1 MYVLPALICGL
12 QVSLQAVL
20 SILLATFAG
29 FGVAMSGS
37 SILVEFFRLRRRWQA
52 QLEQRNGSQVMT
64 QPGQFPRSLNS
75 PRIVP
80 PERGHQTEV
89 QNPET
94 FSGVWNNISLGVNIT
109 WLARCNGSS
118 WFCYSWVEAL
128 DDL

>member
-1 MYVLPALICGL
+1 MYELLALICGL

-64 QPGQFPRSLNS
+64 RPGQFPRSLNS

-80 PERGHQTEV
+80 PERRHQTEV
-89 QNPET
+89 QNSET
-94 FSGVWNNISLGVNIT
+94 FSGV
-109 WLARCNGSS
+109 
-118 WFCYSWVEAL
+118 
-128 DDL
+128 